1 MFANKLRKKMW
12 QLVSCVAAAVVASV
26 PTLVPVPELARVTA
40 TGAHSSHNLNIQQLN
55 LNLYFNCQIASLS
68 NRQ

>member
-1 MFANKLRKKMW
+1 MW
-12 QLVSCVAAAVVASV
+12 QLVSCVAAAVAPPVVVANV
-26 PTLVPVPELARVTA
+26 ATLVPVPELARVTA

>member
-12 QLVSCVAAAVVASV
+12 QLVSCVAAAVAPPVVVASV

-40 TGAHSSHNLNIQQLN
+40 TGAHSAHNLNI
-55 LNLYFNCQIASLS
+55 
-68 NRQ
+68 